1 MIYYMGSLAG
11 KKPLNRG
18 GNNGNMCH
26 LKINAE
32 EFNPKVMFHYKQKMV
47 YEVPE
52 HTHDFLTIQYVVS
65 GRCSYVI
72 NGQELEAKKEDL
84 VILNPGTLHRSL
96 PSHGKNEAT
105 VFYLGFENLN
115 IKGYPDNYI
124 PIYNTVIPIRK
135 YQHEIYNCYHEIIAT
150 QEKKDV
156 GWDLLTKVL
165 SQQFLVLVLK
175 ELSPQRS
182 GNIQDYFQL
191 KMYDKNTI
199 AQTITQYFQENYMK
213 KISVEEIARYTYLST
228 TYVTKIYKEI
238 TGDTP
243 INYLINLR
251 MNKAQ
256 EILRE
261 GHFSVQEVAKQV
273 GYEDPYYFSK
283 LFKKR
288 YGCSPSE
295 YKKKSS

>member
-1 MIYYMGSLAG
+1 
-11 KKPLNRG
+11 
-18 GNNGNMCH
+18 
-26 LKINAE
+26 
-32 EFNPKVMFHYKQKMV
+32 
-47 YEVPE
+47 
-52 HTHDFLTIQYVVS
+52 
-65 GRCSYVI
+65 
-72 NGQELEAKKEDL
+72 
-84 VILNPGTLHRSL
+84 
-96 PSHGKNEAT
+96 
-105 VFYLGFENLN
+105 
-115 IKGYPDNYI
+115 
-124 PIYNTVIPIRK
+124 
-135 YQHEIYNCYHEIIAT
+135 
-150 QEKKDV
+150 
-156 GWDLLTKVL
+156 
-165 SQQFLVLVLK
+165 
-175 ELSPQRS
+175 
-182 GNIQDYFQL
+182 
-191 KMYDKNTI
+191 
-199 AQTITQYFQENYMK
+199 MK

-273 GYEDPYYFSK
+273 GYEDPYYFRK